1 MAGMV
6 TEPMAAASAA
16 EEPEISEKNIVD
28 TITTNPSPPLT
39 CLTST
44 LARFTS
50 LIPTPPVSRKEPAR
64 MKSGMA
70 RRGKESRD
78 VKIFWG
84 MRIRDTLPF
93 IRAVIALATPREKEM
108 GALKAMKR
116 KKRINRI
123 NSIWE
128 SVEVYLLIRA

>member
-1 MAGMV
+1 
-6 TEPMAAASAA
+6 MAAASAA
-16 EEPEISEKNIVD
+16 EEPEISEKKMVE
-28 TITTNPSPPLT
+28 TMTTNPSPPLT

-64 MKSGMA
+64 MKRGMA

-78 VKIFWG
+78 VKTFWG
-84 MRIRDTLPF
+84 MMIRDTSPF
-93 IRAVIALATPREKEM
+93 IRAVIVLATPREKEM

-116 KKRINRI
+116 KKRMNRI
-123 NSIWE
+123 NSMPKSGE
-128 SVEVYLLIRA
+128 AYFLTRA